1 MKFSHLLLL
10 LLPILFSCT
19 QNSKHPQADLINRN
33 IPVAV
38 TEQSIVHFAD
48 SVDASLI
55 TMEKRS
61 SLVYYLDETSLYVE
75 KYSMNGVPVLYRA
88 FINNEGI
95 SSLVNNFYFNND
107 SLILVTESKKQRKQN
122 TEVLE
127 EIRTFFR
134 NNIAFRKDIR
144 TALSSSTLKDKQ
156 FSPLKHINL
165 STDNYASNIKTFNDA
180 IEGNEKFDL
189 VFDSFLSAPDE
200 KYILLKS
207 KIPNG
212 YNANILVTQSDSF
225 TDSLMIDP
233 MLFKNTKLNINWKIE
248 NKEAVYV
255 PVAAS
260 VTSAKGLK
268 R

>member
-10 LLPILFSCT
+10 LLPVLCSCT
-19 QNSKHPQADLINRN
+19 QNPRHPQADLINRN

-48 SVDASLI
+48 SIDASLN

-61 SLVYYLDETSLYVE
+61 SLVYHLGETSLYVE
-75 KYSMNGVPVLYRA
+75 KYSVNGIPVL
-88 FINNEGI
+88 FKTFTDNEGI
-95 SSLVNNFYFNND
+95 SSLVNNYYFNND
-107 SLILVTESKKQRKQN
+107 SLVLVREMKKQLKQD

-134 NNIAFRKDIR
+134 NSIAFRKDIR
-144 TALSSSTLKDKQ
+144 TALSSSPLKDKP
-156 FSPLKHINL
+156 FSPLKQIHL
-165 STDNYASNIKTFNDA
+165 STDDYVSNIKTLNDA

-189 VFDSFLSAPDE
+189 VFDSFLSSPDE
-200 KYILLKS
+200 QYILLKS

-212 YNANILVTQSDSF
+212 YNANILVTQSDPF
-225 TDSLMIDP
+225 IDSLMVYP
-233 MLFKNTKLNINWKIE
+233 MHFKDTKLNIKWEIK

-255 PVAAS
+255 PVAAK